1 MVKVLI
7 LVEVAQLLVD
17 GLSLFE
23 VGLYR
28 QVFFILL
35 SDVVLELELHFQ
47 LRQSGLQPMRFPLQE
62 NIEVVR
68 DFLVSVEV

>member
-23 VGLYR
+23 VGLYW

-47 LRQSGLQPMRFPLQE
+47 LRQSGLQPMRFTLQE